1 MNGRIEH
8 LIKQGKAIFHK
19 QKESNTVDHAILND
33 ITLQLPNA
41 IRFSKAKCHER
52 PKVYWSVSKTF
63 VNGSK
68 IPLIPLLL
76 VNNEFVTH
84 FLVKENLFNV
94 FFREQCRPTTNDSSF
109 GNNQTIET
117 VTKLS
122 YFNIDIDTII
132 KLICS
137 LDPNKDHGC
146 DGISMHMLKLCAT
159 SISKPLYVLFNC
171 RP

>member
-8 LIKQGKAIFHK
+8 LIKQEKAIFHK
-19 QKESNTVDHAILND
+19 QKESNTVDHFILND

-41 IRFSKAKCHER
+41 IRFSKAKYHER

-109 GNNQTIET
+109 SNNQTIET
-117 VTKLS
+117 VTRLS
-122 YFNIDIDTII
+122 DFNINIDTII

-137 LDPNKDHGC
+137 LDPNKDHEC
-146 DGISMHMLKLCAT
+146 DGISMRMLKLCAT